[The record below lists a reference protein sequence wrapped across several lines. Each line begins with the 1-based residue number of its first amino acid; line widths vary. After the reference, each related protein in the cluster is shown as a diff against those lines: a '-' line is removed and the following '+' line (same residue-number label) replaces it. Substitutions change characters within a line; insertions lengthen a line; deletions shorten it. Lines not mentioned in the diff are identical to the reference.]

1 MNNTIVSTID
11 DSKAL
16 LDVKNV
22 KEVKDA
28 TGWYEY

>member
-16 LDVKNV
+16 LDVKN
-22 KEVKDA
+22 A
-28 TGWYEY
+28 TTSMIVNKCH